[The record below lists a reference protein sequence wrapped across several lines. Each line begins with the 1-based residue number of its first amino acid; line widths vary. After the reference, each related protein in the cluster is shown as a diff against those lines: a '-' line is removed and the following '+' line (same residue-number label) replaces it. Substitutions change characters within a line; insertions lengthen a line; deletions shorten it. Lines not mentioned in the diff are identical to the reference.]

1 MRVILTKNLVGEELT
16 VGKGAEYLLVEG
28 EMSNF
33 WASGGELHPI
43 PLVETTWGW
52 GEAPHQLKI
61 CSLPPPGK
69 IPPPLPSSLPPPK
82 VNNFQVITQSKHFQ
96 LQSLLL
102 YHFCFNFVLFG
113 HTGHANFDFNVQYSQ
128 KAVFSFEKGS
138 NCQNHPR
145 LQIV

>member
-33 WASGGELHPI
+33 WASGGEFHPI

-52 GEAPHQLKI
+52 GEALHQLKI

-69 IPPPLPSSLPPPK
+69 IPPPPSFLPTPTKSQQFSSYNSIK
-82 VNNFQVITQSKHFQ
+82 TFSAVVIAAVPF
-96 LQSLLL
+96 
-102 YHFCFNFVLFG
+102 LF
-113 HTGHANFDFNVQYSQ
+113 
-128 KAVFSFEKGS
+128 
-138 NCQNHPR
+138 
-145 LQIV
+145 